1 MTFEELLDQATM
13 LLQRRG
19 RVSYRTLQRQF
30 NLDDTALE
38 DLKEAILFAHPQVVD
53 EGGRGLVWPEAP
65 ASATA
70 SPTAVPQP
78 AAQTASPAATL
89 PTPEAE
95 RRQLTV
101 MFCDLA
107 DSTQLSGQL
116 DPEDLRAVIRAYQQ
130 ASVSVIERLDGYVAQ
145 YLGDGLLVY
154 FGWPQAHEDDA
165 QRAVRTGLGI
175 IEAMGMLNTRLV
187 SDKGIRLAVRIGV
200 HTGPVVVGEMGA
212 GGRHEQLALGETP
225 NVAAR
230 IQALAARDTVAISAA
245 TLHLVEGYFT
255 SADLGLNFLTGVA
268 TPMQVHRILGESG
281 AQGRL
286 DIVPTKGLTP
296 LVGRDHEVAGLLDR
310 WTQVREGLGQVILLS
325 GDAGIGKSR
334 LLQVMKEHVA
344 HDTQTILECRSSPYY
359 QHTAFYPI
367 TELWA
372 RTWHLIRD
380 DTPEER
386 LTKLE
391 QALTALRL
399 EHAEA
404 VPLLAPLFALLLP
417 PERYPPLT
425 LSPQR
430 QRQQTLAT
438 LCVMLLNLAAQRP
451 LLCIVEDLHWTDP
464 STLEWLTL
472 LIEQVPTTRLCLL
485 LTSRPEF
492 EPPWRS
498 RSSLTQFALSR
509 LTRQHIETMVDRLTG
524 GKPLPAAVVQHIVE
538 KTDGVPLY
546 VEEMTKA
553 ILESKVLRDVN
564 GQYELIGSFSSL
576 AIPTTLQDS
585 LMARLDRLGA
595 AKSVAQLGATIGRQ
609 FSYEVLQ
616 AVSSL
621 DETTVQR
628 DLERLV
634 EAELLYQRGM
644 PPQATYMFKHALIQD
659 AAYQSLLK
667 STRLQYH
674 QRIGQTLE
682 ERFPETAQNQPELL
696 AHHYTEAGQAETAI
710 GYWQRAGQR
719 ALQRS
724 AHVEAVAHLR
734 QGLTLLMTLPETPAR
749 LQQELDFQVA
759 LGPALVATQGNAAPD
774 VERAYARAREL
785 CQQVGDTPQ
794 LFPVLRGLTL
804 YYINRGDL
812 QTAHQLGEQLLR
824 LAHSQPDPAPRMLAH
839 YMVGMAFLTGGEP
852 ALAQPHHTQALAIY
866 TPQAHRAL
874 ALRYAFDLAAG
885 SHTFLAWDFWFLG
898 YPDRAIQ
905 HSQTALTWAHEVIHP
920 PSLAHVLYFTSALHQ
935 FRREAPATQAQ
946 AAALMTLA
954 TEQGFALRLA
964 QGTVL
969 HGWAL
974 AMQGQNEAG
983 IAQIRQGLTAAL
995 ATGDN
1000 VYVLYFLGL
1009 LAAACGEGGYP
1020 AEGLNALAKVAAV
1033 MDTSEARWYQA
1044 ELYRLKGTLL
1054 LRQVVPDGSQAEAC
1068 FQQALDIARQQQ
1080 AKAWELR
1087 TAMSLSRLWQQQ
1099 GKRQEARELLAPV
1112 YNWFTEGFDTA
1123 DLQEARAL
1131 LEELA

>member
-1 MTFEELLDQATM
+1 M
-13 LLQRRG
+13 LR
-19 RVSYRTLQRQF
+19 
-30 NLDDTALE
+30 
-38 DLKEAILFAHPQVVD
+38 
-53 EGGRGLVWPEAP
+53 
-65 ASATA
+65 
-70 SPTAVPQP
+70 
-78 AAQTASPAATL
+78 
-89 PTPEAE
+89 
-95 RRQLTV
+95 
-101 MFCDLA
+101 
-107 DSTQLSGQL
+107 
-116 DPEDLRAVIRAYQQ
+116 
-130 ASVSVIERLDGYVAQ
+130 
-145 YLGDGLLVY
+145 
-154 FGWPQAHEDDA
+154 
-165 QRAVRTGLGI
+165 
-175 IEAMGMLNTRLV
+175 
-187 SDKGIRLAVRIGV
+187 
-200 HTGPVVVGEMGA
+200 
-212 GGRHEQLALGETP
+212 
-225 NVAAR
+225 
-230 IQALAARDTVAISAA
+230 
-245 TLHLVEGYFT
+245 
-255 SADLGLNFLTGVA
+255 
-268 TPMQVHRILGESG
+268 
-281 AQGRL
+281 
-286 DIVPTKGLTP
+286 
-296 LVGRDHEVAGLLDR
+296 
-310 WTQVREGLGQVILLS
+310 
-325 GDAGIGKSR
+325 
-334 LLQVMKEHVA
+334 
-344 HDTQTILECRSSPYY
+344 
-359 QHTAFYPI
+359 
-367 TELWA
+367 
-372 RTWHLIRD
+372 
-380 DTPEER
+380 
-386 LTKLE
+386 
-391 QALTALRL
+391 
-399 EHAEA
+399 
-404 VPLLAPLFALLLP
+404 
-417 PERYPPLT
+417 
-425 LSPQR
+425 
-430 QRQQTLAT
+430 
-438 LCVMLLNLAAQRP
+438 
-451 LLCIVEDLHWTDP
+451 
-464 STLEWLTL
+464 
-472 LIEQVPTTRLCLL
+472 
-485 LTSRPEF
+485 
-492 EPPWRS
+492 
-498 RSSLTQFALSR
+498 
-509 LTRQHIETMVDRLTG
+509 
-524 GKPLPAAVVQHIVE
+524 
-538 KTDGVPLY
+538 
-546 VEEMTKA
+546 
-553 ILESKVLRDVN
+553 
-564 GQYELIGSFSSL
+564 
-576 AIPTTLQDS
+576 
-585 LMARLDRLGA
+585 
-595 AKSVAQLGATIGRQ
+595 
-609 FSYEVLQ
+609 

-682 ERFPETAQNQPELL
+682 ERFPETAENQPELL
-696 AHHYTEAGQAETAI
+696 AHHYTETGQVETAI
-710 GYWQRAGQR
+710 RYWQRAGQR

-759 LGPALVATQGNAAPD
+759 LGPALIATQGNAAPD

-794 LFPVLRGLTL
+794 LFPVFRGLML
-804 YYINRGDL
+804 YYINRGAL
-812 QTAHQLGEQLLR
+812 ETAHQLGERLLR

-874 ALRYAFDLAAG
+874 ALRYAFDLAVGA
-885 SHTFLAWDFWFLG
+885 HTFLAWDVWFLG

-920 PSLAHVLYFTSALHQ
+920 PSLAHALYFTSALHQ

-1009 LAAACGEGGYP
+1009 LAEACGEGGHP
-1020 AEGLNALAKVAAV
+1020 AEGLNAMAKVAAV

-1087 TAMSLSRLWQQQ
+1087 TAMSLSCLWQQQ
-1099 GKRQEARELLAPV
+1099 GKRQEARELLAPI
-1112 YNWFTEGFDTA
+1112 YNWFTEGFDIA